1 MTNPPKLKQKKKNQ
15 INQRKVNPLSKKKK
29 KKSLLSSKKQT
40 SRGLTLIHLA
50 NNKTPYNA

>member
-15 INQRKVNPLSKKKK
+15 INQRKVNPLSKK

>member
-1 MTNPPKLKQKKKNQ
+1 MTNPPKLKQKKNQ